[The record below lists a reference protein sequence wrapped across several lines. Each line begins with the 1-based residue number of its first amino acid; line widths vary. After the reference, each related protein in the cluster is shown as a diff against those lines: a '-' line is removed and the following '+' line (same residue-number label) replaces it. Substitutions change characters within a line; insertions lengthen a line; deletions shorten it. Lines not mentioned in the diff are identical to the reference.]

1 MIRHFGAGGVDDG
14 GDHGGQ
20 CIWPAIV
27 VRATRDIT
35 EGEEL
40 LWDSLQSPKSKE
52 HEQSQAPVQAA
63 PTVFFAQRR
72 GQLISEHSEGK
83 TGRKR
88 EDERGSSA
96 VGANYL

>member
-14 GDHGGQ
+14 GGHGGQ

-40 LWDSLQSPKSKE
+40 LWGHPRWDSLRSKE

-72 GQLISEHSEGK
+72 GQLIS
-83 TGRKR
+83 
-88 EDERGSSA
+88 
-96 VGANYL
+96 